1 MPGLVATYTGMTI
14 TIMDFTAKWCGPC
27 RQLKP
32 VLHEIEKEYGGR
44 AKVQEIDTDDDPVTA
59 QQFRVTAMP
68 TVVLMR
74 DGREVGRFVGARP
87 KKFVVGVLERALA
100 GDVAIASP

>member
-1 MPGLVATYTGMTI
+1 MPAVVATYPGMTI

-27 RQLKP
+27 RQLAP
-32 VLHEIEKEYGGR
+32 VLKEVEKEYGGR
-44 AKVQEIDTDDDPVTA
+44 AKVQEGDTDEDPVTA

-74 DGREVGRFVGARP
+74 DGKEVGRFVGARP

>member
-1 MPGLVATYTGMTI
+1 MAGAVATSPGMTI
-14 TIMDFTAKWCGPC
+14 TIMDFTARWCGPC
-27 RQLKP
+27 KQLTP
-32 VLHEIEKEYGGR
+32 VLAEIEQEYAGR
-44 AKVQEIDTDDDPVTA
+44 ARVVAVDTDEDPQLA

-87 KKFVVGVLERALA
+87 KKFVTGVIERALA
-100 GDVAIASP
+100 GDVAITAP